1 MQAVRGDQRVPQPS
15 RENVGV
21 PSTLESSLLH
31 VGVLHSFAHNMSKN
45 ILHSFMNR
53 LEWEESEVDCGC
65 YHSQETLAEELA
77 SAVIE
82 AALREASGTQ
92 PAEDFQNSRGVFQ
105 SSSSRRG
112 RRAQKP
118 AFPSTRETER
128 DASLDADMDKNSS
141 ALQTSR
147 GAWPCQPP
155 LSQSG
160 LPVVGSLDYPD
171 APPTTPLFPEL
182 VRSRDSFA
190 RKLKGGLAKEFLP
203 SPPPPTPKDK
213 QNGAAVT
220 VAADECQAAVADPR
234 VEFMEHLMRSLSIG
248 YAEGG
253 EIAWTDDLVRVV
265 DGYQSEN
272 DDVGPQDRAKMAAYA
287 QTLSGEI
294 VDWVTNHYPL
304 MLSAQNREQI
314 EDDDDDDD
322 VHLLAHRLAE
332 TIITSTLNE
341 VKMASRVSM

>member
-1 MQAVRGDQRVPQPS
+1 MQAVRGDQRVPQPGP
-15 RENVGV
+15 ENAGA
-21 PSTLESSLLH
+21 PSTLESNPLH
-31 VGVLHSFAHNMSKN
+31 AGVLHSFAHNMSKN

-53 LEWEESEVDCGC
+53 LEWAEPEVDCGC

-82 AALREASGTQ
+82 AALREASGAQT
-92 PAEDFQNSRGVFQ
+92 AEDFQ
-105 SSSSRRG
+105 SSSSRQG

-118 AFPSTRETER
+118 AFLNASTRETDR
-128 DASLDADMDKNSS
+128 GASLDADMDTDGKNSS

-147 GAWPCQPP
+147 GAWPCHLP

-213 QNGAAVT
+213 QNGEAAT
-220 VAADECQAAVADPR
+220 AAADECQAVVADPR

-265 DGYQSEN
+265 DGYRGEN

-287 QTLSGEI
+287 EALSGEI
-294 VDWVTNHYPL
+294 IDWVTNHYPL
-304 MLSAQNREQI
+304 MLSAKNREQI
-314 EDDDDDDD
+314 EDDDDDD
-322 VHLLAHRLAE
+322 VHQLAHRLAE